1 MTKRKRTEGQIKI
14 YKALHK
20 KLMISKDAR
29 HMLQKGKLFFMQ
41 IKVTHRLISNCVDGQ
56 LLIQKRLV
64 SCSLLYSVVCLFSF
78 YFVDTHMISGSMLL
92 SPSWNLPHIFTL
104 IAIRD
109 IQRLDNYLYTYEAML
124 YKTTYYYFILSLT
137 SKLFQ
142 SYIQPIQIERHALV
156 FSGHILP
163 PPSWNLSQI
172 LIFIV
177 IRDTSI
183 RRLGNYQ
190 NTYEVMLDKTISFYF
205 ILSLTSK

>member
-1 MTKRKRTEGQIKI
+1 
-14 YKALHK
+14 
-20 KLMISKDAR
+20 MISKDAR

-104 IAIRD
+104 IAIMD

-183 RRLGNYQ
+183 RRLGNYL
-190 NTYEVMLDKTISFYF
+190 NTYEVMLDKTTSFYF